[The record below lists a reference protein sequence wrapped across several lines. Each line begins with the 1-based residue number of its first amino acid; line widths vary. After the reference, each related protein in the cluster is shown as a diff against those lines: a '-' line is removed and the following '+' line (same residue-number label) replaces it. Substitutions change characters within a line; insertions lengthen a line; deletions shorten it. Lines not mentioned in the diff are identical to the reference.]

1 MLIDVSDEDILESQ
15 KMMAELEGIFCQPAS
30 ATVLAGLLKLSK
42 EIKLEK
48 NNPIV
53 LVITGSGLKAME
65 SLESFKIDVHHT
77 PLSNL
82 DRTIDSLL

>member
-15 KMMAELEGIFCQPAS
+15 RMLAEIEGIFCQPAS
-30 ATVLAGLLKLSK
+30 ATVLAGLIKLSR
-42 EIKLEK
+42 EIKIEK
-48 NNPIV
+48 EDPIV

-65 SLESFKIDVHHT
+65 SVEPSKMNVYHA

-82 DRTIDSLL
+82 DRVIDSLL